1 MNMTVWRAIGANP
14 WRFWFSRWPWL
25 ALLYLFSSA
34 MLGLALLPVLVVTF
48 VFIPLWALAVG
59 ALERRRVRLLGFARI
74 DTAHVHVG
82 AGERHNWLNIRMT
95 EAATWRDV
103 GSLFATL
110 LMGWLGLAL
119 LFFEA
124 VVLAVVVAIVVS
136 AAHGPF
142 RVNLFGD
149 VGVEMMPSDIWKAC
163 VAGILVIAIAA
174 YVNALLAAGQASLS
188 RFLLAPRQAE
198 LERYV
203 ERLTR
208 SRTLLV
214 EAFEQ
219 ERRRIERDLHD
230 GVQQELVAL
239 SVRLGLAEIDL
250 DHATQSGAD
259 VHEARQAVAA
269 AHDQTER
276 ALHTLRTTVR
286 GIHPAV
292 LTDHGLAAALQE
304 LAGRTGLPIELDTA
318 LVRRASVASEGCAY
332 FTVSEAITNAMKHS
346 SATTI
351 RIAAETTATELMVT
365 VTDNGHGGADETRG
379 TGISGLKERAET
391 LGGALNIDS
400 PPGGPTTLRL
410 RLPTTPVPA
419 AIDAG

>member
-1 MNMTVWRAIGANP
+1 
-14 WRFWFSRWPWL
+14 
-25 ALLYLFSSA
+25 
-34 MLGLALLPVLVVTF
+34 
-48 VFIPLWALAVG
+48 
-59 ALERRRVRLLGFARI
+59 
-74 DTAHVHVG
+74 
-82 AGERHNWLNIRMT
+82 
-95 EAATWRDV
+95 
-103 GSLFATL
+103 
-110 LMGWLGLAL
+110 MGWIGLAL

-124 VVLAVVVAIVVS
+124 VALAAIIAIIAS
-136 AAHGPF
+136 AARGPF

-149 VGVEMMPSDIWKAC
+149 VRVEMMPSDIWKAC
-163 VAGILVIAIAA
+163 AAGLLVLAIAA
-174 YVNALLAAGQASLS
+174 CINAILAAGQASLS

-198 LERYV
+198 LERYI

-208 SRTLLV
+208 SRVSLV

-250 DHATQSGAD
+250 DHAAQSGAD
-259 VHEARQAVAA
+259 VREARQAVAA
-269 AHDQTER
+269 AHDHTEHALRSLR
-276 ALHTLRTTVR
+276 ATVR

-304 LAGRTGLPIELDTA
+304 LAGRAGMPIELDTTLIQRTSA
-318 LVRRASVASEGCAY
+318 GSEGCAY
-332 FTVSEAITNAMKHS
+332 FTVSEAITNAVKHS

-351 RIAAETTATELMVT
+351 RIVARTTGNELIVT
-365 VTDNGHGGADETRG
+365 VTDNGHGGADETLG

-410 RLPTTPVPA
+410 RLPTISTPT